1 MAYSICNSWTRLRSP
16 KCLVGKQLQL
26 LYSWEFFLNSACSR
40 CLLRGHMTFN
50 NQTVSCQNLWAG
62 KIAKNLWR
70 QKVIVH
76 CHWLL
81 ARFSFINFLAVLPPW
96 TYTKLKLEK
105 ISGQKL
111 PTLFVGWEEGLDL
124 CESENAPEMQKC
136 PKAFVYDCR
145 LRINLDLLFSPKTG
159 VYVKHGTYPEPT
171 GTCRNLPE
179 PAGINRNLPEPAGIT
194 RNRPGIPRKPK

>member
-1 MAYSICNSWTRLRSP
+1 MAYSIYNSWTRLRSP

-40 CLLRGHMTFN
+40 WLLRGHMTFN

-111 PTLFVGWEEGLDL
+111 PTLFVGWGEGLDL

-145 LRINLDLLFSPKTG
+145 LRINLGLLFSPKTVPQG
-159 VYVKHGTYPEPT
+159 NSAQLGPSLSSDLKIASIFEQLLFWGHS
-171 GTCRNLPE
+171 
-179 PAGINRNLPEPAGIT
+179 
-194 RNRPGIPRKPK
+194 